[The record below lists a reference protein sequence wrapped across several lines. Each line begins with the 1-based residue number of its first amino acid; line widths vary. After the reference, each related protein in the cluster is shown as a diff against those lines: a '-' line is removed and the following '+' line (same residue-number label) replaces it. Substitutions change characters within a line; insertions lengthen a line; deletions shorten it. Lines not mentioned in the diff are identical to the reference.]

1 MHGLRDLIAMND
13 RAAEKELS
21 ELRTDTVRGLRYE
34 HSKGGTHAVIRLLVE
49 AGCLPASAETLRK
62 VA

>member
-1 MHGLRDLIAMND
+1 MND